1 MCDEKI
7 LKAFHDLRDTS
18 PTPDRVADFGNSSRF
33 VATCVKEFL
42 CCVVP
47 FLHGPYIQ
55 RLSGLQVRCFKLV
68 KSIKIIGRACVI
80 CCRLF
85 LVRGVTECP
94 RQIRLSKSGRRAT
107 HLVMSAACH
116 ATGQKKRVKQTNIGI
131 SLNINADVHIA
142 S

>member
-18 PTPDRVADFGNSSRF
+18 PTPDRVADFGTSSRF

-47 FLHGPYIQ
+47 FLHGPYIR

-85 LVRGVTECP
+85 VGAEKAP
-94 RQIRLSKSGRRAT
+94 NAQDKFNFQK
-107 HLVMSAACH
+107 AAE
-116 ATGQKKRVKQTNIGI
+116 A
-131 SLNINADVHIA
+131 VHV
-142 S
+142 